1 MTVCVSQV
9 QSCLDD
15 GSWRELPKHER
26 GSLSWLTKKPPM
38 GWPPVMSQGCFH
50 PPSLREERSW
60 SGAKWHSGCAKWL
73 QSPMLGAYRG
83 IFSSPSIITE
93 LLVVGDSMAGQLH
106 YAIALAVAS
115 NKRLSQLHIS
125 HARVSVIPKSVDG
138 CLALMREQAHAQGFG
153 LRDGRRH
160 VVLFA
165 VGTWYNLN
173 SGDPTS
179 ACIGSTNLLTG
190 SHTRICSRKAR
201 TAALPNHSAP
211 ASTVALPGFADPKR
225 WMFQEMHYPWARRA
239 QGSLGLEDL
248 SEDLETLM
256 TAFGRWQAELPF
268 DVLAAEG
275 MPQHW
280 NAAPLNSSRACVVD
294 TPSTYL
300 PTAGLRSR
308 TNDSRIWAKV
318 RDACIRA
325 AAHMPQ
331 ARAVC
336 EPRLSNESAVHNWR
350 NVVAAAVLTRHNV
363 TIVPLFSALRE
374 RGDLHRHT
382 LSAGWDCTHYCEAS
396 EATQHMAKALLAVL
410 AAKFGSCSIDAG
422 GGVQEDQ

>member
-1 MTVCVSQV
+1 MHPRGCTHATRPCCVRAAPLERICCTQLA
-9 QSCLDD
+9 QRRGCSCAHTAQRNNCATIQCAARA
-15 GSWRELPKHER
+15 WR
-26 GSLSWLTKKPPM
+26 
-38 GWPPVMSQGCFH
+38 
-50 PPSLREERSW
+50 
-60 SGAKWHSGCAKWL
+60 
-73 QSPMLGAYRG
+73 
-83 IFSSPSIITE
+83 SSPPHLVGGVGLHS
-93 LLVVGDSMAGQLH
+93 LL
-106 YAIALAVAS
+106 
-115 NKRLSQLHIS
+115 R
-125 HARVSVIPKSVDG
+125 
-138 CLALMREQAHAQGFG
+138 GFRG
-153 LRDGRRH
+153 HPRHGRRH

-280 NAAPLNSSRACVVD
+280 NAAPL
-294 TPSTYL
+294 T
-300 PTAGLRSR
+300 
-308 TNDSRIWAKV
+308 
-318 RDACIRA
+318 A
-325 AAHMPQ
+325 AAHVSSTL
-331 ARAVC
+331 RA
-336 EPRLSNESAVHNWR
+336 PTFL
-350 NVVAAAVLTRHNV
+350 
-363 TIVPLFSALRE
+363 LR
-374 RGDLHRHT
+374 
-382 LSAGWDCTHYCEAS
+382 
-396 EATQHMAKALLAVL
+396 V
-410 AAKFGSCSIDAG
+410 
-422 GGVQEDQ
+422 